1 MTIESNEEKRKLIS
15 SPILW
20 ALMALSF
27 FLSLVLAYF
36 LDIRFDEAFTLNT
49 TSHGISYAF
58 YQALK
63 FEQQAPLYFVL
74 LSIWRKVDSSIFFAR
89 LFSVLLVPFV
99 VWASAEAAKR
109 YVKNVNPLL
118 IAAAISLHQM
128 LIWSALEI
136 RLYSMMML
144 LSALLLLL
152 FHDGYLSENP
162 QRRSRILYIVV
173 SVISLYTQYYL
184 GFQLVAGA
192 AALLML
198 RRWRTLFNYLI
209 DMAIVCLF
217 FAPMIFVIKKQ
228 VSVVGGQTILSFSIK
243 EMAKE
248 IYQRIVRLSIA
259 TEWIEFEFIRRWFS
273 RIAVLAIVGLLAV
286 KIHRAR
292 LREDLVLCAMTL
304 VLLAFFCLTFFLVGV
319 PALQHKHMS
328 NLVLLLTLLP
338 FSALSFL
345 KDKRII
351 WGWLGLMLFLNIG
364 SLHAAYKPMA
374 KPGDFRRVAQ
384 YLMANEKPN
393 QPVLIFHAD
402 AFFPI
407 SYYYHGQN
415 NLVPIPQ
422 KNDFDS
428 WNPRENVLKDEK
440 QITDL
445 IDGQPNDPERFW
457 LVHDGRCVHGGLP
470 LNCKILEDAIEKYFV
485 VESTREFFEPTTV
498 RLLRR
503 KTDKDSNR

>member
-1 MTIESNEEKRKLIS
+1 MNIENQSLIR

-20 ALMALSF
+20 ALMGLSF
-27 FLSLVLAYF
+27 CLSLVLAYF

-49 TSHGISYAF
+49 TSRSISYAF

-89 LFSVLLVPFV
+89 LFSILFVPFI
-99 VWASAEAAKR
+99 VWASAEVAKR

-136 RLYSMMML
+136 RLYTMMMML
-144 LSALLLLL
+144 SALILLL
-152 FHDGYLSENP
+152 FYDGYLSENP
-162 QRRSRILYIVV
+162 QRRSRILYIIV
-173 SVISLYTQYYL
+173 SIISLYTQYYL

-192 AALLML
+192 FALLIL
-198 RRWRTLFNYLI
+198 RRWQTLFNYLI
-209 DMAIVCLF
+209 DMAIVGLF
-217 FAPMIFVIKKQ
+217 FAPMVFVVKNQ
-228 VSVVGGQTILSFSIK
+228 VSVVGGQTILSFSII

-248 IYQRIVRLSIA
+248 MYQRIVRLSIA
-259 TEWIEFEFIRRWFS
+259 TEWIEFEFIKRWFS
-273 RIAVLAIVGLLAV
+273 RLTILAVVGLIAK
-286 KIHRAR
+286 KIYHTRTK
-292 LREDLVLCAMTL
+292 EDLALGAMTV
-304 VLLAFFCLTFFLVGV
+304 VLLTFFCITFFIVGV

-351 WGWLGLMLFLNIG
+351 WGWLGLMLFLNVG
-364 SLHAAYKPMA
+364 SLYAAYKPMT
-374 KPGDFRRVAQ
+374 KPGDFQRVAQ
-384 YLMANEKPN
+384 YVMANEKQN

-428 WNPRENVLKDEK
+428 WNPRDNVLKDEK
-440 QITDL
+440 QILDL
-445 IDGQPNDPERFW
+445 IDKQPNNPERFW
-457 LVHDGRCVHGGLP
+457 LVHDGRCDHGGVSF
-470 LNCKILEDAIEKYFV
+470 NCKILEDAIEKRFV
-485 VESTREFFEPTTV
+485 VENTREFFEGTTV

-503 KTDKDSNR
+503 K